1 MLVDIGSPFRL
12 QVHGARLGLRLAG
25 VVRRDHVGD
34 VVLRLLLE
42 LAGLARELRIRR
54 SDLRLA
60 LLNPRSMCC
69 RLDLHR
75 VAGEPDD
82 GDQRDDDSDL
92 HADLR

>member
-12 QVHGARLGLRLAG
+12 QVHGARLGLRFAG

-34 VVLRLLLE
+34 VVLRFLLE
-42 LAGLARELRIRR
+42 LARLARELRIRR
-54 SDLRLA
+54 GDLRLA
-60 LLNPRSMCC
+60 LLNPRAMCC

-75 VAGEPDD
+75 ESGEPHD

-92 HADLR
+92 HADLP